1 MRAETRLFF
10 LMFMVLSGYLF
21 FWQVSDYSPEME
33 LPDKGLSDVELR
45 SRIEGPSGDYGVQS
59 APSGVKI
66 TEKAM
71 ESGKSSRTY
80 SWNYEGYRWHLTL
93 LLDDELYGVY
103 RERTRKRDYD
113 LFASDPYDDPLIKS
127 IAKTLLSLS
136 GDYGLD
142 ESKVPGLCI
151 SFVQSLNYSS
161 DLVSAGYDQYPRF
174 PYETLYDSEGD
185 CEDTSILS
193 VAILQEMGYDVA
205 LLELPEHM
213 ALGIHCDSGTEGRS
227 FEYGGEQY
235 YYLETTGSD
244 WRIGEMPE
252 EYRDK
257 PVRVIPVYKRPL
269 ILLDFRAQCEYS
281 DMEGVVD
288 VNVTMRNVGSERAE
302 NTTIYVALQAPDELG
317 TWDTIKSTPLRVEPE
332 ETYYYS
338 AKGLHVPGK
347 ATFRV
352 YVRAFGEDALTEEIM
367 SDWVSL

>member
-1 MRAETRLFF
+1 MSAETRIFF
-10 LMFMVLSGYLF
+10 LLFMVLSGYFF
-21 FWQVSDYSPEME
+21 FWPVSDYSHDM
-33 LPDKGLSDVELR
+33 GLSDVELPDTDLCYGA
-45 SRIEGPSGDYGVQS
+45 EGLSGGNGVQL

-80 SWNYEGYRWHLTL
+80 SWNYDGYRWHLTL

-103 RERTRKRDYD
+103 KERTRKRDYD
-113 LFASDPYDDPLIKS
+113 LFASDPYDDPLVKS
-127 IAKTLLSLS
+127 IADTLLSLS
-136 GDYGLD
+136 RDYGLE

-174 PYETLYDSEGD
+174 PYETLYDSGGD

-193 VAILQEMGYDVA
+193 VAILQEMGYDVV

-213 ALGIHCDSGTEGRS
+213 ALGICCDPEAEGRS
-227 FEYGGEQY
+227 FEYGGKSY

-244 WRIGEMPE
+244 WRIGEMPD
-252 EYRDK
+252 EYK
-257 PVRVIPVYKRPL
+257 GQPVRVIPVYERPL

-281 DMEGVVD
+281 DQDGVVD

-302 NTTIYVALQAPDELG
+302 NTTIYVALQAPDESG
-317 TWDTIKSTPLRVEPE
+317 VWDTVESTPLRVEPE
-332 ETYYYS
+332 ETYYYN
-338 AKGLHVPGK
+338 AKGLQVPGK

-352 YVRAFGEDALTEEIM
+352 YVRAFGENVLTEEIM

>member
-1 MRAETRLFF
+1 MFLAGYFF
-10 LMFMVLSGYLF
+10 LWPVTDYSHNTDLPDVGFSDIEVPDMELRYGNEILSGGSG
-21 FWQVSDYSPEME
+21 VHSD
-33 LPDKGLSDVELR
+33 
-45 SRIEGPSGDYGVQS
+45 
-59 APSGVKI
+59 PSGVKI
-66 TEKAM
+66 TEKSM

-80 SWNYEGYRWHLTL
+80 SWNYDGYRWHLTL

-103 RERTRKRDYD
+103 KSRTRQRDYD
-113 LFASDPYDDPLIKS
+113 LFASDPYDDPLVKS

-136 GDYGLD
+136 GDYGLE

-161 DLVSAGYDQYPRF
+161 DLLSAGYDQYPRF
-174 PYETLYDSEGD
+174 PYETLYDSGGD

-213 ALGIHCDSGTEGRS
+213 ALGIRCDSGTEGRS
-227 FEYGGEQY
+227 FEYGGKQY

-252 EYRDK
+252 EYQDH
-257 PVRVIPVYKRPL
+257 PVRVIPVYKHPL

-281 DMEGVVD
+281 DEEGVVD

-302 NTTIYVALQAPDELG
+302 NTTIYVALQAPDEPG
-317 TWDTIKSTPLRVEPE
+317 VWDMVESTPLGVEPE
-332 ETYYYS
+332 ETFYYK

-352 YVRAFGEDALTEEIM
+352 CVRAFGENVLSEEIM